1 MRKSEVD
8 AVRGQLDAYGQEIFA
23 SFARRDQRAKGSL
36 YVQGLL
42 LDGQR
47 KSIQPMAQRLGVDHQ
62 QLQQFTASSTWEVA
76 PVRRRIATLATEVI
90 DPQVWVVDDTGFPKD
105 GPASPGVARQ
115 YSGTLGKIS
124 NCQITVSLNMA
135 TDAASSPINWRLY
148 LPKAWDDTYTETTQQ
163 AHQIQHRRTK
173 AGIPDDVRHQPKWQ
187 QALEMIDQA
196 TEWGLE
202 PPPIVADAG
211 YGDTTAFR
219 QGLTDRNLDYVVAV
233 SHTISAYA
241 ADDRPE
247 TRQSATGRGRPSV
260 PKYRAKPR
268 SIKDLAVA
276 AGRKQLRQVTWRRG
290 TKHSPTNP
298 TGAMRSRFLALRVRP
313 ANREIPRNPDGSLP
327 AVWLIAQWP
336 PHQSA
341 PTDYWLS
348 TMPADTPL
356 KTLVRYAKMRWRIE
370 HDYRELKYALGLDHF
385 EGRSYHGFHR
395 HLTLVTAAQLF
406 ITTLRLADP
415 KAHGAP

>member
-1 MRKSEVD
+1 MRKSEV
-8 AVRGQLDAYGQEIFA
+8 AALRGQLDAYGHDIFA

-76 PVRRRIATLATEVI
+76 PVRRRMAALATEVI
-90 DPQVWVVDDTGFPKD
+90 DPEVWVVDDTGFPKD

-115 YSGTLGKIS
+115 YSGTLGKIN
-124 NCQITVSLNMA
+124 NCQIAVSLNMA
-135 TDAASSPINWRLY
+135 TDAASSPMNWRLY
-148 LPKAWDDTYTETTQQ
+148 LPKAWDDTYTDTEQQ
-163 AHQIQHRRTK
+163 AHQVQHRRTK
-173 AGIPDDVRHQPKWQ
+173 AGIPDTVRHQPKWH

-196 TEWGLE
+196 CDWELTSL
-202 PPPIVADAG
+202 PVVADAG
-211 YGDTTAFR
+211 YGDITAFR
-219 QGLTDRNLDYVVAV
+219 QGLTDRGVDYVVAV

-241 ADDRPE
+241 NDEQPE
-247 TRQSATGRGRPSV
+247 TMGNATGRPSV

-268 SIKDLAVA
+268 SVKDLAVA
-276 AGRKQLRQVTWRRG
+276 AGRKHLRQVTWRHG
-290 TKHSPTNP
+290 TKASPTNP
-298 TGAMRSRFLALRVRP
+298 TGAMRSRFLALRIRP
-313 ANREIPRNPDGSLP
+313 ANRDIPRNLDGSLP
-327 AVWLIAQWP
+327 QVWLIAQWP
-336 PHQSA
+336 PHHPA

-370 HDYRELKYALGLDHF
+370 HDYRELKYGLGLDHF

-406 ITTLRLADP
+406 ITKLRIADP